1 VVVMVAERLDRGP
14 WIEFWDYNDESVRVR
29 RSAMN

>member
-1 VVVMVAERLDRGP
+1 VAEEADPRP
-14 WIEFWDYNDESVRVR
+14 WTEFWDYNDDSVRVR